1 MKGTKQFLNIYE
13 LGKQIGR
20 LEERGRIMDL
30 VREASLD
37 GADFVESNQTGSYI
51 YLSDLRDYLGMN
63 NEQD

>member
-1 MKGTKQFLNIYE
+1 MKGTEQFLNTYE